1 MHSLTS
7 LNRTA
12 IDNKLNWSLL
22 CHTAGLL
29 KVRLIGLMQLCP
41 TRRMR
46 PSLGFRFS
54 KSILHTGNLS
64 LFR

>member
-12 IDNKLNWSLL
+12 IDNKLNGSLL

-29 KVRLIGLMQLCP
+29 KVRLIGLMQLWP

-46 PSLGFRFS
+46 PKRFCAAQFRFT
-54 KSILHTGNLS
+54 L
-64 LFR
+64 